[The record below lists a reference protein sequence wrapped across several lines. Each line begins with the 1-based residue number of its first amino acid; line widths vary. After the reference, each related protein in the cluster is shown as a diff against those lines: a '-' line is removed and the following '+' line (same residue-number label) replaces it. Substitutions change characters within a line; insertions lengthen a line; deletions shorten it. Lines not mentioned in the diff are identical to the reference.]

1 MKKTV
6 LLMRMFF
13 LGILFIS
20 ATACSDDDDGDNGG
34 GNDDPNIVEVALETP
49 ELASLVLALQAADGD
64 LVNLLQTDGPFTV
77 LAPNNAAFAKFLS
90 DNGFGS
96 VGEVPSDLLEAILL
110 NHVIQADVSSGDLA
124 GLGRG
129 YTSTSASGANNLPI
143 SIYFNATNGVRFNN
157 VSAVTSGGADIDASN
172 GTIHIVDAVIPIP
185 NIVDH
190 AEANEDFRSLVSA
203 LQAADGDLLN
213 VLKGNGPFTVLA
225 PDNDAFGTFLDGAD
239 IGGIDKAFLSKL
251 LLNHVIGANV
261 SAADLVAEGS
271 GYTKTSANGPRDQK
285 LSLYFDTD
293 EGVEFN
299 GISDVYEADIV
310 GSNGIIHA
318 VETVIDLPTVVTF
331 ALADPNFET
340 LVSALTELTPG
351 KDYATILSRTEA
363 GNPIDG
369 MSPNFTV
376 FAPTDT
382 AFEDLFEELGDVPG
396 ASVLID
402 VLDYHIVTESNI
414 ISTDLTGN
422 DEVTSFQGDT
432 FTITTPGTGENI
444 ADVDDAAGRPDI
456 GIIGVDVQANNGVIH
471 VLNKVMLPNL

>member
-1 MKKTV
+1 
-6 LLMRMFF
+6 
-13 LGILFIS
+13 
-20 ATACSDDDDGDNGG
+20 
-34 GNDDPNIVEVALETP
+34 
-49 ELASLVLALQAADGD
+49 
-64 LVNLLQTDGPFTV
+64 
-77 LAPNNAAFAKFLS
+77 
-90 DNGFGS
+90 
-96 VGEVPSDLLEAILL
+96 
-110 NHVIQADVSSGDLA
+110 
-124 GLGRG
+124 
-129 YTSTSASGANNLPI
+129 
-143 SIYFNATNGVRFNN
+143 
-157 VSAVTSGGADIDASN
+157 
-172 GTIHIVDAVIPIP
+172 
-185 NIVDH
+185 
-190 AEANEDFRSLVSA
+190 
-203 LQAADGDLLN
+203 
-213 VLKGNGPFTVLA
+213 
-225 PDNDAFGTFLDGAD
+225 
-239 IGGIDKAFLSKL
+239 
-251 LLNHVIGANV
+251 
-261 SAADLVAEGS
+261 
-271 GYTKTSANGPRDQK
+271 

-363 GNPIDG
+363 GNPLDG

-396 ASVLID
+396 ASVLVD

-414 ISTDLTGN
+414 ISSDLTGN
-422 DEVTSFQGDT
+422 DEIKSFQGDI

-444 ADVDDAAGRPDI
+444 ADVEDAAGRPDI
-456 GIIGVDVQANNGVIH
+456 GIIGVDVQADNGVIH